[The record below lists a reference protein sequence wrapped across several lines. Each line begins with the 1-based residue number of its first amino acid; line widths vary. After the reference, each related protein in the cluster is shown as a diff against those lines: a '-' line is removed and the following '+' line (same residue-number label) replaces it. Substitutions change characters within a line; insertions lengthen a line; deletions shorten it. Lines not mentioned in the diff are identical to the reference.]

1 MLQCIVLFVDC
12 IVACRESC
20 INFVQNITM
29 ILPIV
34 AYGDPI
40 LKKYC
45 EEIDEHYSELKL
57 LISDMFETMYRAKG
71 VGLAAPQ
78 VGKNIRLF
86 IVDGSPFAEKEEGE
100 EDDPL
105 ADGIEHF
112 KKVFINPII
121 EEEEGKEW
129 SFQEGCL
136 SIPKI
141 RENVSRKSDLVI
153 SHYDEHW
160 KLHEDRYTGYAAR
173 IIQHEYDHVEGILFT
188 DYLSPLKRKL
198 FQKKL
203 NNITNGLIEIDYK
216 MSFPKISK

>member
-1 MLQCIVLFVDC
+1 
-12 IVACRESC
+12 
-20 INFVQNITM
+20 M
-29 ILPIV
+29 ILPIL

-40 LKKYC
+40 LKKES
-45 EEIDEHYSELKL
+45 EEIDKTYADLET
-57 LISDMFETMYRAKG
+57 LIENMFDTMYRAKG

-78 VGKNIRLF
+78 IGKNIRLF

-100 EDDPL
+100 DDDPRAL
-105 ADGIEHF
+105 GIENF

-121 EEEEGKEW
+121 EEEQGEEW

-141 RENVSRKSDLVI
+141 RENVSRKSDIVI
-153 SHYDEHW
+153 SYYDENW
-160 KLHEDRYTGYAAR
+160 ELKEERYSGYAAR
-173 IIQHEYDHVEGILFT
+173 IIQHEYDHIEGVMFT

-198 FQKKL
+198 LKKKL

-216 MSFPKISK
+216 MSFPKISKK